1 MEHMNG
7 AQEWKQKFKT
17 WMENMNWIIGKA
29 RMKNKN
35 EKQEWKTRMK
45 NKINK
50 LEWETRIGNKNEKP
64 D

>member
-17 WMENMNWIIGKA
+17 LMENMNGIIGKA

-35 EKQEWKTRMK
+35 EKQ
-45 NKINK
+45 
-50 LEWETRIGNKNEKP
+50 